1 MTMCA
6 VMFVSDDSTN
16 DHIGKDILTYLVA
29 QLKTYHV
36 QLYWSCSALK
46 QTTKAT
52 YYVFQ
57 SIEDFV

>member
-36 QLYWSCSALK
+36 QLY
-46 QTTKAT
+46 
-52 YYVFQ
+52 
-57 SIEDFV
+57 